1 MVVAGAPGLAALV
14 GVGRHFSRGR
24 PGRRGLPRSSPPGIV
39 LRTASAHGRAEL
51 VQGVRAGADAIF
63 LSPVFPTASH
73 PGGAALGVVRWAAA
87 ARTVRAPVL
96 ALGGINAA
104 TARRLP
110 RHCCMGAGLIGAAQ
124 A

>member
-1 MVVAGAPGLAALV
+1 MVVAGAPGLATLA
-14 GVGRHFSRGR
+14 GAGRHLSRGR
-24 PGRRGLPRSSPPGIV
+24 LGRSLPKSGPVGIV

-51 VQGVRAGADAIF
+51 VQGVRSGVDAIF

-87 ARTVRAPVL
+87 ARTVRTPVL
-96 ALGGINAA
+96 ALGGITAV

-110 RHCCMGAGLIGAAQ
+110 RRCCMGVGLIGAAQ
-124 A
+124 V